1 MNSNLYKFKISTL
14 ALYSFIYPLEH
25 VPEKIYRIFTEI
37 TVQIGQSI
45 QE

>member
-1 MNSNLYKFKISTL
+1 MNGNLYKSKISTL
-14 ALYSFIYPLEH
+14 ALHLFIYPLEH
-25 VPEKIYRIFTEI
+25 VPEKIYQVFTEI